1 MNPALARATKW
12 VRFVE
17 RPDGASLCGLIH
29 IIEATV
35 VDANFR

>member
-1 MNPALARATKW
+1 MTRETKW
-12 VRFVE
+12 VHFAE

-35 VDANFR
+35 VDAKFR